1 MYLEIHPENPEA
13 RKIAKVVK
21 CLQDGG
27 IIIYPTDTIYGL
39 GCDINNAKAIDRI
52 YKLKGLDPK
61 KANLSFICKD
71 LSHLSDYTLPFGKPI
86 YKLMNR
92 NLPGAFTFI
101 LKANNSVPKL
111 LKSKKKTVGIRV
123 PDNTIALAIV
133 EALGNPIL
141 STSLHHTD
149 ELLQYPTDP
158 NEIFHEYQK
167 QVDMV
172 VAGENGKN
180 LASTVVDCTEG
191 VEIIRQGAGELI
203 E

>member
-21 CLQDGG
+21 CLQEGG

-71 LSHLSDYTLPFGKPI
+71 LSHLSDYTLPFEKSI

-101 LKANNSVPKL
+101 LKANNAVPKL

-180 LASTVVDCTEG
+180 LASTVVDCTAG
-191 VEIIRQGAGELI
+191 VEILRQGAGELM